1 MDYAD
6 SVDQHRVF
14 LFITNDKTKSA
25 RGKSE
30 VCQRL
35 GTRIAVD
42 DRFDN
47 CLQLCRGAGVL
58 PYQVWDPSD
67 AQAREFHLPRNV
79 VEMANTVDAENRS
92 RVYRH
97 GQVRHF
103 AFSDHKGEPGSG
115 FERVC
120 YEIVSECE
128 QRTIYPK
135 ITAAYRCSIGSQTGR

>member
-1 MDYAD
+1 MEYAD

-47 CLQLCRGAGVL
+47 CLQLCRDAGVL

-67 AQAREFHLPRNV
+67 ARALEFHLPRNI
-79 VEMANTVDAENRS
+79 VEMAKTVDAESRS
-92 RVYRH
+92 RVYRN

-103 AFSDHKGEPGSG
+103 SFTDHNGEPGSG
-115 FERVC
+115 FERVIH
-120 YEIVSECE
+120 EICSECE

-135 ITAAYRCSIGSQTGR
+135 ITACYRCLAQR